1 MQNDTTGTRQVETD
15 AKNDGTL
22 MSCTCQLILKI
33 FKKYVLIN
41 SLSYKKIGAHRWIE
55 LAKLHR
61 TRSLHEASANDTLS
75 YSRVLAKNM
84 KSDDNHQ
91 EHVPKKS

>member
-1 MQNDTTGTRQVETD
+1 MQNDTTGTRRVEAD

-41 SLSYKKIGAHRWIE
+41 SLSYKKKWSPPVDRARE
-55 LAKLHR
+55 VA
-61 TRSLHEASANDTLS
+61 
-75 YSRVLAKNM
+75 
-84 KSDDNHQ
+84 
-91 EHVPKKS
+91 